1 MDIGGGA
8 FTFGTMGLRT
18 GWLVKVVALVALLGS
33 FASACIKP
41 EAFPK
46 EPRIVFKSFEQ
57 FADSASFTIGFTD
70 GDGDVGLSSGDNAP
84 PFDTGSEYYHN
95 LFLEMDTL
103 YQGAWARV
111 EFTLPLR
118 YRIPRIT
125 PTGQNKALEGEIAV
139 TIAPWPIFQGS
150 EGDTV
155 RFSARMVD
163 RAINESNEVTSGPLR
178 VQ

>member
-1 MDIGGGA
+1 
-8 FTFGTMGLRT
+8 MGPRAIE
-18 GWLVKVVALVALLGS
+18 LVKVGALFALLGTVMS
-33 FASACIKP
+33 GCIKS
-41 EAFPK
+41 EAFPD
-46 EPRIVFKSFEQ
+46 EPQIKFKSLEQ
-57 FADSASFTIGFTD
+57 FADSASFIISFTD
-70 GDGDVGLSSGDNAP
+70 GDGDIGLSAEDNAP
-84 PFDTGSEYYHN
+84 PFNSGSTYYHN

-103 YQGAWARV
+103 YHGVWTRV

-139 TIAPWPIFQGS
+139 NIAPWPIFPGS

-163 RAINESNEVTSGPLR
+163 RAIRESNEVTSGPVRL
-178 VQ
+178 Q

>member
-1 MDIGGGA
+1 
-8 FTFGTMGLRT
+8 MGPRT
-18 GWLVKVVALVALLGS
+18 IELVKVGALLTLLGS
-33 FASACIKP
+33 FASGCIKP
-41 EAFPK
+41 EAFPD
-46 EPRIVFKSFEQ
+46 EPQIVFKSLEQ
-57 FADSASFTIGFTD
+57 FTDSASFIVSFTD

-84 PFDTGSEYYHN
+84 PFDSGSTYYHN

-103 YQGAWARV
+103 YQGVWTRV
-111 EFTLPLR
+111 QFSLPLR

-139 TIAPWPIFQGS
+139 NIAPWPIFQGS

-163 RAINESNEVTSGPLR
+163 RAIRESNEVTSGPVR